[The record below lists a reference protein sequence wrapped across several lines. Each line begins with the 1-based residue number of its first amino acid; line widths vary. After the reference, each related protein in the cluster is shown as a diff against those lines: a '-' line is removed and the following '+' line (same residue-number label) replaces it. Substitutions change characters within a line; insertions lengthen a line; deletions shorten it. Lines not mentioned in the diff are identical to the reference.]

1 MQKADRTV
9 ENRWLPGIVWIV
21 SGTAL
26 GAAAV
31 LCLAASSDRLTE
43 IASWIGASM
52 LISGG
57 VNIWLYF
64 YCLKGS
70 SEGKWLLADGLTATL
85 LSVFP
90 LFNEMILPAVIP
102 FFFCVWDL
110 FSGVLRVMESTE
122 KRKVGITGW
131 KGSFFIGLIEMIAG
145 VVALLKPVEE
155 ALTMHIV
162 VGLILLIQAVAF
174 IFLAVM
180 ELKNHKID
188 KKEIKEEIKKEA

>member
-1 MQKADRTV
+1 MQIAGIRTV
-9 ENRWLPGIVWIV
+9 NKWIPGIVWII
-21 SGTAL
+21 SSTAL

-57 VNIWLYF
+57 ANVWLYF
-64 YCLKGS
+64 YCLKDS
-70 SEGKWLLADGLTATL
+70 TEGKWLFADGLTATL

-110 FSGVLRVMESTE
+110 FSGVLRVIESIE
-122 KRKVGITGW
+122 KRRAGKNGW
-131 KGSFFIGLIEMIAG
+131 KWPFSIGLIELITG
-145 VVALLKPVEE
+145 VTALLKPVEE

-162 VGLILLIQAVAF
+162 VGLVFLIQAVAF
-174 IFLAVM
+174 LFLAVSV
-180 ELKNHKID
+180 LKNHKSD
-188 KKEIKEEIKKEA
+188 KNRD

>member
-1 MQKADRTV
+1 MQKAGIRTV
-9 ENRWLPGIVWIV
+9 NKWIPGIVWII
-21 SGTAL
+21 SSTAL
-26 GAAAV
+26 GVAAV

-57 VNIWLYF
+57 ANVWLYF
-64 YCLKGS
+64 YCLKDS
-70 SEGKWLLADGLTATL
+70 TEGKWLFADGLTATL

-110 FSGVLRVMESTE
+110 FSGVLRVIESIE
-122 KRKVGITGW
+122 KRRAGKNGW
-131 KGSFFIGLIEMIAG
+131 KWPFSIGLIELITG
-145 VVALLKPVEE
+145 VTALLKPVEE

-162 VGLILLIQAVAF
+162 VGLVFLIQAVAF
-174 IFLAVM
+174 LFLAVSV
-180 ELKNHKID
+180 LKNHKSD
-188 KKEIKEEIKKEA
+188 KNRD

>member
-1 MQKADRTV
+1 MQKVDRKV
-9 ENRWLPGIVWIV
+9 ANRWLPGIIWIV
-21 SGTAL
+21 SGIAL
-26 GAAAV
+26 GAAAA
-31 LCLAASSDRLTE
+31 LCLTASSDRLTE

-57 VNIWLYF
+57 ANIWLYF

-122 KRKVGITGW
+122 KRKVGVTGW
-131 KGSFFIGLIEMIAG
+131 KGSFFIGLIEMLASVI
-145 VVALLKPVEE
+145 ALLKPVEE

-180 ELKNHKID
+180 ELKHHRRD
-188 KKEIKEEIKKEA
+188 KKE

>member
-1 MQKADRTV
+1 MQKAGIRTV
-9 ENRWLPGIVWIV
+9 NKWIPGIVWII
-21 SGTAL
+21 SSTAL

-57 VNIWLYF
+57 ANVWLYF
-64 YCLKGS
+64 YCLKDS
-70 SEGKWLLADGLTATL
+70 TEGKWLFADGLTATL

-110 FSGVLRVMESTE
+110 FSGVLRVIESIE
-122 KRKVGITGW
+122 KRRAGKNGW
-131 KGSFFIGLIEMIAG
+131 KWPFSIGLIELITG
-145 VVALLKPVEE
+145 VTALLKPVEE

-162 VGLILLIQAVAF
+162 VGLIFLIQAVAF
-174 IFLAVM
+174 LFLAVSV
-180 ELKNHKID
+180 LKNHKSD
-188 KKEIKEEIKKEA
+188 KNRD